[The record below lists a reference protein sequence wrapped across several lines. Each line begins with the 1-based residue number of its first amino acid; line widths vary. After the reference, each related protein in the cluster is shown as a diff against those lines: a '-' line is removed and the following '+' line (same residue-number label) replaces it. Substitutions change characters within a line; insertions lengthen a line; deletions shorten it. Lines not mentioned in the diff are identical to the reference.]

1 MSNGPCWSA
10 KSVATIYSTG
20 SLFLSFYQKYIE
32 QLKLDFPNTFI
43 QNDVPALLSP
53 NLISAQKLEIS
64 ATAIAKIKAFIKVMF
79 QLRSIASYQEHVLRS
94 HPLFQNFAPPQN
106 FSVLMSYDFH
116 LTDSENP
123 KLIEINTN
131 ASSSLMIHESHRANS
146 LKNIFEEDRAFD
158 KDILSCF
165 ENEIRLFDPNRKLK
179 VIAIVD
185 ESPETQKLYIEFL
198 LYQELFQKAGYHCL
212 IVDPKDLKIKDQKLV
227 HADGLVIDLVYN
239 RNTDFYFSNDSSKIL
254 REAFLQKL
262 ACFSPNPFEY
272 ALLADKQRLFE
283 LSHGLVSLEKL
294 KLEER
299 SLINQVV
306 LKSYDI
312 ASTEDKDWF
321 WQNKKKLFFKPKRSF
336 GGKAGYRGQGVTQ
349 SVYANILTGDYLAQD
364 FAPPPTIHAHL
375 EDGTELEFKYDLRFY
390 VYRDRIQL
398 GVARLW
404 RGQMT
409 NIHTLGGG
417 ITPLV
422 LK

>member
-1 MSNGPCWSA
+1 
-10 KSVATIYSTG
+10 
-20 SLFLSFYQKYIE
+20 
-32 QLKLDFPNTFI
+32 
-43 QNDVPALLSP
+43 
-53 NLISAQKLEIS
+53 
-64 ATAIAKIKAFIKVMF
+64 
-79 QLRSIASYQEHVLRS
+79 
-94 HPLFQNFAPPQN
+94 
-106 FSVLMSYDFH
+106 
-116 LTDSENP
+116 
-123 KLIEINTN
+123 
-131 ASSSLMIHESHRANS
+131 
-146 LKNIFEEDRAFD
+146 
-158 KDILSCF
+158 
-165 ENEIRLFDPNRKLK
+165 
-179 VIAIVD
+179 
-185 ESPETQKLYIEFL
+185 
-198 LYQELFQKAGYHCL
+198 
-212 IVDPKDLKIKDQKLV
+212 
-227 HADGLVIDLVYN
+227 
-239 RNTDFYFSNDSSKIL
+239 L

>member
-32 QLKLDFPNTFI
+32 QLKLDIPNTFI

-198 LYQELFQKAGYHCL
+198 LYQELFQKAGY
-212 IVDPKDLKIKDQKLV
+212 
-227 HADGLVIDLVYN
+227 
-239 RNTDFYFSNDSSKIL
+239 
-254 REAFLQKL
+254 
-262 ACFSPNPFEY
+262 
-272 ALLADKQRLFE
+272 
-283 LSHGLVSLEKL
+283 
-294 KLEER
+294 
-299 SLINQVV
+299 
-306 LKSYDI
+306 
-312 ASTEDKDWF
+312 
-321 WQNKKKLFFKPKRSF
+321 
-336 GGKAGYRGQGVTQ
+336 
-349 SVYANILTGDYLAQD
+349 
-364 FAPPPTIHAHL
+364 
-375 EDGTELEFKYDLRFY
+375 
-390 VYRDRIQL
+390 
-398 GVARLW
+398 
-404 RGQMT
+404 
-409 NIHTLGGG
+409 
-417 ITPLV
+417 
-422 LK
+422 